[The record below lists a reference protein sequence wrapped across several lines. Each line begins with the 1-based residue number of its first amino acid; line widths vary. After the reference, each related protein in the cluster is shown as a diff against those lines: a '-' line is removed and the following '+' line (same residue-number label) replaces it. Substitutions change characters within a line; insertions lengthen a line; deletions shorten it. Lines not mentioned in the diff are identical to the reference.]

1 MQAIENK
8 TLADIA
14 IEIRTRLQKVI
25 EQLSCYIQKP
35 ITIKRTSHH
44 NTFFRICNGKSKTQN
59 NKTGNSVTENRAT
72 AELKKIF

>member
-25 EQLSCYIQKP
+25 EQL
-35 ITIKRTSHH
+35 
-44 NTFFRICNGKSKTQN
+44 
-59 NKTGNSVTENRAT
+59 
-72 AELKKIF
+72 